1 MVDLV
6 SVVVQVIVAAIV
18 LAPVLWIVGRWL
30 AGKDKAKFTDALWIA
45 VLGVI
50 IGAIVGALLP
60 GWGWISWIIMIV
72 VWLYLIHHFFDCSWL
87 KALLIAIVVII
98 VYVIIVAVILGVIL
112 ALLGLGAIGA
122 LF

>member
-6 SVVVQVIVAAIV
+6 SLVVQVIVAAVV
-18 LAPVLWIVGRWL
+18 LAPVLWFVGRIF

-50 IGAIVGALLP
+50 IGAIIGAFLP
-60 GWGWISWIIMIV
+60 GWVSWIIMII
-72 VWLYLIHHFFDCSWL
+72 VWLFLISHFFDCSWL
-87 KALLIAIVVII
+87 KALLIAIVAVII
-98 VYVIIVAVILGVIL
+98 YIIIIVILGAIL
-112 ALLGLGAIGA
+112 LLLGLGALGA